1 MKAAFVLLL
10 ALSLTVLSFASEL
23 KTAKIVSV
31 KNYEQG
37 RIAYWEGN
45 MPIYDGFPVYD
56 ITMEVDKKLYIVRY
70 ESFTGFYPRAWR
82 AGNEIQVKKERGQF
96 ILKDGEEEVTARTV
110 SEYDCVSSNR
120 PHIWT
125 SDSRLPCE

>member
-1 MKAAFVLLL
+1 MKAASVLPLT
-10 ALSLTVLSFASEL
+10 LSLTVLSFASEL

-45 MPIYDGFPVYD
+45 IPIYDGFPVYD

-120 PHIWT
+120 PHI
-125 SDSRLPCE
+125 